1 MASGSSETMKTS
13 LLVVLLVLIGA
24 VLGWLLSAPNGGS
37 SADRSPVA
45 TSSRGEVG
53 NVSEATF
60 AEVVLESRMP
70 VLVDFHADWCGP
82 CRRLAPVLDEVARD
96 KPTAKIVR
104 VNVDQNRALA
114 ARYGVS
120 SLPTLIVFKD
130 GRVIAKQTGAV
141 SKNRLKAMLDL

>member
-24 VLGWLLSAPNGGS
+24 ALGWLLSAPNGGS
-37 SADRSPVA
+37 PVDHSP
-45 TSSRGEVG
+45 TYSRGQVG

-70 VLVDFHADWCGP
+70 VLVNFYADWCSP
-82 CRRLAPVLDEVARD
+82 CKRLEPVLEEVARD
-96 KPTAKIVR
+96 TPAAKIVR

-120 SLPTLIVFKD
+120 SLPTLVVFKD
-130 GRVIAKQTGAV
+130 GRVIAKETGVV